1 MADLVRAAVQA
12 GVQAVPPAGAPRSGM
27 GMHGA
32 LPEMLDHFGSSAQA
46 LLDAGVA
53 MLRDAAAAPG
63 RFGPAGRLLAGDVP
77 LGTALAWGAATIAA
91 ALLAAALVRLALTR
105 RRGRLSAARPETPGA
120 TATLLSQALLVDLA
134 PVVAYLVCGTLLE
147 RLLFAGPTLAFPAGE
162 IFRMV
167 LSAIIVNS
175 AVAWGALVLI
185 ELPIAVG
192 RPGLRLFTFGD
203 GPAQRSR
210 DLARR
215 VVGLGIASW
224 LLAECLYLVWIGSG
238 LPRLILIVA
247 AIAIAFMCLRVLL
260 RLTPVFHGFQK
271 IWHHLA
277 VISVFGVF
285 LTWADGLLV
294 ESQPPFGRVLGTL
307 AILAAMP
314 LIDEMSQLVLR
325 RIRHRLSGVRAA
337 SRTIY
342 VPSSVGEDDVES
354 LHAVERPQDS
364 AAAAV
369 AASDVEGALDDFIGV
384 IHDAFY
390 LVLAIAAA
398 VLLAKTWSLNLVGLL
413 GQGEVRTWLGALVD
427 AGATLLVGWYAWR
440 LFATFLAL
448 HLSRE
453 DGGLQ
458 SRGRTV
464 QPLLRSVGKL
474 VIGCVAIMG
483 ALSELGLNIAPL
495 LASAGVVGIA
505 VGFGAQTLVK
515 DLFSGACFLIE
526 DVFRVGDYIEAGT
539 AKGTVEKIT
548 FRTVALRHQNG
559 PLHFVPYGSLGSVRN
574 NSRDW
579 VIDKFQIPL
588 PIGVS
593 SEKIRKM
600 VKKIGQEMLEDEKL
614 AKIITQPLKA
624 KLYLI
629 QPGAKIFRCK
639 VQTPPGM
646 QFEVRTDA
654 YRRIEIALAEAGIAF
669 ADTTAQVTVHNS
681 MPQPAAVAAETLSA
695 APVRA
700 AE

>member
-1 MADLVRAAVQA
+1 MADPVQA
-12 GVQAVPPAGAPRSGM
+12 AAPPSGM

-32 LPEMLDHFGSSAQA
+32 LPEMINRLGASAQA
-46 LLDAGVA
+46 LLDAAAA
-53 MLRDAAAAPG
+53 MLRDAATAPDRLGQAA
-63 RFGPAGRLLAGDVP
+63 RLLAGDVP
-77 LGTALAWGAATIAA
+77 LSTALAWGAATIAA
-91 ALLAAALVRLALTR
+91 ALLAAALVRLALAAPR
-105 RRGRLSAARPETPGA
+105 ARLAAARPDSPGA
-120 TATLLSQALLVDLA
+120 TATLLLQALLVDLA
-134 PVVAYLVCGTLLE
+134 APAAYLAAGVLLE
-147 RLLFAGPTLAFPAGE
+147 RLLFAGPALAFPAGE

-167 LSAIIVNS
+167 LSAILVNS
-175 AVAWGALVLI
+175 AVAWLVLVLI
-185 ELPIAVG
+185 ELPIAAT
-192 RPGLRLFTFGD
+192 RPGLRLFPFGD

-215 VVGLGIASW
+215 VVGVGIAAW
-224 LLAECLYLVWIGSG
+224 LLAECLFLVWIGGG
-238 LPRLILIVA
+238 LPRLILILA
-247 AIAIAFMCLRVLL
+247 AAAIAFMCLRVLF
-260 RLTPVFHGFQK
+260 RLARYFHGLRR
-271 IWHHLA
+271 IWHRLA
-277 VISVFGVF
+277 VASVFGIL
-285 LTWADGLLV
+285 LTWMDGLLV
-294 ESQPPFGRVLGTL
+294 MSQPPFGRVIGTL

-314 LIDEMSQLVLR
+314 LIDEMSQLVLG
-325 RIRHRLSGVRAA
+325 RIRHRLAGFRAA
-337 SRTIY
+337 ARTIY
-342 VPSSVGEDDVES
+342 VPTSTGEDDVES
-354 LHAVERPQDS
+354 LRAVERPLDG

-369 AASDVEGALDDFIGV
+369 AASDLEGALDAFIGV

-390 LVLAIAAA
+390 IVLAVVATI
-398 VLLAKTWSLNLVGLL
+398 LLAKTWSLDLVGLL
-413 GQGEVRTWLGALVD
+413 GQGEARTWLGALVD

-440 LFATFLAL
+440 LFATALAL
-448 HLSRE
+448 RLSRE
-453 DGGLQ
+453 GGGLQ

-474 VIGCVAIMG
+474 LIGCIAVMG
-483 ALSELGLNIAPL
+483 ALSALGLNIAPL

-526 DVFRVGDYIEAGT
+526 DVFRIGDYIEAGT

-579 VIDKFQIPL
+579 VIDKFEIPL
-588 PIGVS
+588 PIDVS

-614 AKIITQPLKA
+614 AAIITEPLKA
-624 KLYLI
+624 KLYRI

-669 ADTTAQVTVHNS
+669 ADSTPQVTVHNTI
-681 MPQPAAVAAETLSA
+681 PGPLEAPPPAMAPPAP